1 MTNNNTILPD
11 DFDFSSEEF
20 EHGFIF
26 GKFDAFGDKYKK
38 PEDKDNTQKK
48 DESSKPITPVN
59 RIKKYD

>member
-20 EHGFIF
+20 DKGFVFDSVDPF
-26 GKFDAFGDKYKK
+26 GKKYQK
-38 PEDKDNTQKK
+38 PEDKK
-48 DESSKPITPVN
+48 DDSSKPITPVN